1 MQEPVSRRKFLQ
13 NGLTF
18 VSLSMAIPTFLMRC
32 AAADPVAALAGGA
45 PGGAPPQ
52 QGKTLVV
59 IEMQGGNDGL
69 NTVIPY
75 TDLGYAKAR
84 PVIGIAERDLVKI
97 SSTVGLHPSL
107 KPLGDLYNQG
117 KLAVM
122 TGVGYPNPNRSHFHS
137 MDIWQ
142 TGDTEVDITT
152 RTGWLARYFDAD
164 GHLKSDPLS
173 GVTVGSA
180 LPLALTADD
189 TPVSVIGNLRTFGFQ
204 TTAGVD
210 RKKTM
215 DTLQALYSQGTVA
228 SSPAEFVRN
237 VGVDAY
243 TSVAE
248 LKTAIKDYDVRSA
261 NAGKYPLQ
269 NGLANGL
276 QTIAKLITGG
286 LTTRVFY
293 LTIGGFDTHAN
304 QPNQHAQ
311 LLEQMA
317 DALSAFYQDLSLQGK
332 ADDVTVMTFSEFG
345 RRVHENGSAGTDH
358 GAASVMFVLGGAV
371 KGGVYGDYPSLE
383 DLDDGDLRFHTDY
396 RSVYATLLEK
406 WLGTPS
412 STVLG
417 GTYPTLN
424 FV

>member
-1 MQEPVSRRKFLQ
+1 MQDPISRRRFIQ

-18 VSLSMAIPTFLMRC
+18 VSLSMAIPTFLMRA
-32 AAADPVAALAGGA
+32 AAADPAATAGGA
-45 PGGAPPQ
+45 PTATGR
-52 QGKTLVV
+52 TLVV

-69 NTVIPY
+69 NTVVPY

-97 SSTVGLHPSL
+97 SPTIGLHPSL
-107 KPLGDLYNQG
+107 KPLGDLFNQG

-122 TGVGYPNPNRSHFHS
+122 TGVGYPNPNRSHFQS

-142 TGDTEVDITT
+142 TGDTQLDISN

-189 TPVSVIGNLRTFGFQ
+189 TPISVIGNLRTFGFQ
-204 TTAGVD
+204 TTPGVD
-210 RKKTM
+210 RQKTT
-215 DTLQALYSQGTVA
+215 DTLQALYAQGTVA
-228 SSPAEFVRN
+228 SSQAEFVRN
-237 VGVDAY
+237 IGVDAY

-248 LKTAIKDYDVRSA
+248 LSTAVKDYDVRSA
-261 NAGKYPLQ
+261 NAAQYPAQ
-269 NGLANGL
+269 NGLAKGL

-286 LTTRVFY
+286 LATRVYY

-311 LLEQMA
+311 LLAQMA
-317 DALSAFYQDLSLQGK
+317 DALAAFY
-332 ADDVTVMTFSEFG
+332 
-345 RRVHENGSAGTDH
+345 
-358 GAASVMFVLGGAV
+358 
-371 KGGVYGDYPSLE
+371 
-383 DLDDGDLRFHTDY
+383 
-396 RSVYATLLEK
+396 
-406 WLGTPS
+406 
-412 STVLG
+412 
-417 GTYPTLN
+417 
-424 FV
+424 